1 LATGRSNASATKIAR
16 QRALQR
22 LRWAKET
29 TDYLL
34 QFFDLPRVEF
44 LDFKVSESN
53 FRDLTSI
60 QIEKFAQECRD
71 FWNFGIG
78 PVPDLLLELENSGA
92 ITARINMGA
101 ETLDAFSQWSGR
113 LGIPFVL
120 LGEDRASAARSRF
133 DAAHE
138 LGHLVLHRHIDR
150 KRVNSK
156 EDWKILEQQAHRFA
170 ASFLFPEKAFSDEL
184 WAATLDGFLALK
196 ERWKVSISMMIM
208 RAKHVG
214 IVDQFDVQ
222 RLYINY
228 NRRGWKTEE
237 PLDLF

>member
-1 LATGRSNASATKIAR
+1 
-16 QRALQR
+16 
-22 LRWAKET
+22 
-29 TDYLL
+29 LL

-133 DAAHE
+133 DA
-138 LGHLVLHRHIDR
+138 RT
-150 KRVNSK
+150 N
-156 EDWKILEQQAHRFA
+156 
-170 ASFLFPEKAFSDEL
+170 
-184 WAATLDGFLALK
+184 
-196 ERWKVSISMMIM
+196 
-208 RAKHVG
+208 
-214 IVDQFDVQ
+214 
-222 RLYINY
+222 
-228 NRRGWKTEE
+228 
-237 PLDLF
+237 